1 MWFPRLSFSRRQ
13 VDGVAASYAVGI
25 DIAKQKARGS
35 RAPRERSL
43 TSPAVFQVHLN
54 RTVTTLRALHI
65 EPLADW
71 IRALFQ
77 RIADEAGI
85 EITWG
90 GELDHGELLVAAVGT
105 DALITATRRIGDELI
120 RAAPGL
126 RLIQVQG
133 RAPWAVNMEAA
144 AAAGVPVSG
153 LPHRGAIAVAEQTMA
168 LMLGLYRRLVPGHVG
183 TRNANYVGLGV
194 DPVRTTERRIA
205 FNWLGYDDV
214 LQLHGRVLGLVGL
227 GGIGLEVARRAQ
239 AFDMDVIYH
248 RRSRLPREYEA
259 MAGVRYLP
267 LHELLAASDVVSLHA
282 PHTEHTEHIIDADAL
297 RLMKRDAILVNT
309 ARGGLVDEAAL
320 LDAVQSG
327 QIAGAGLDVFLDEPL
342 PEHSPLRHAPN
353 VLFSPHVGGGTGGGQ
368 AGMARDMVANLA
380 AARDGRVP

>member
-1 MWFPRLSFSRRQ
+1 MSFSRRQ
-13 VDGVAASYAVGI
+13 VDGVAASYAVGL
-25 DIAKQKARGS
+25 DIAKKKARRVTYP
-35 RAPRERSL
+35 RAPSKRSL

-54 RTVTTLRALHI
+54 RTVTTLRTLHI

-90 GELDHGELLVAAVGT
+90 GELDDGELLAAAARA
-105 DALITATRRIGDELI
+105 DALITATRRIGDDLI

-133 RAPWAVNMEAA
+133 RAPWAVDMEAA
-144 AAAGVPVSG
+144 AAAGVPVSV

-168 LMLGLYRRLVPGHVG
+168 LMLGLYRKLIPGHLG
-183 TRNANYVGLGV
+183 TRDADYVGLGV
-194 DPVRTTERRIA
+194 EPVRTTERRIA
-205 FNWLGYDDV
+205 FNWLGYDDI

-227 GGIGLEVARRAQ
+227 GGIGLEVARRAR
-239 AFDMDVIYH
+239 AFDMDVTYH
-248 RRSRLPREYEA
+248 KRSRLPRDYEA

-282 PHTEHTEHIIDADAL
+282 PHTEHTEHIIDAHSLRRMKSDAV
-297 RLMKRDAILVNT
+297 LVNT

-320 LDAVQSG
+320 LDALRTG

-342 PEHSPLRHAPN
+342 PEDSPLLDAPN

-380 AARDGRVP
+380 TACDGRIP

>member
-1 MWFPRLSFSRRQ
+1 M
-13 VDGVAASYAVGI
+13 
-25 DIAKQKARGS
+25 
-35 RAPRERSL
+35 
-43 TSPAVFQVHLN
+43 
-54 RTVTTLRALHI
+54 RTLHI

-71 IRALFQ
+71 IRVLFQ
-77 RIADEAGI
+77 RTADEAGI
-85 EITWG
+85 EMTWA
-90 GELDHGELLVAAVGT
+90 GELRGAELREAAAGA
-105 DALITATRRIGDELI
+105 DALVTATRRIGDDLI
-120 RAAPGL
+120 RTAPGL

-133 RAPWAVNMEAA
+133 RAPWAVDMEAA
-144 AAAGVPVSG
+144 AAAGVPVSV

-168 LMLGLYRRLVPGHVG
+168 LMLGLYRKLIPGHVG
-183 TRNANYVGLGV
+183 TRAADYVGLGV
-194 DPVRTTERRIA
+194 EPVRTTERRIA

-248 RRSRLPREYEA
+248 KRSRLPREYEA
-259 MAGVRYLP
+259 MAGVRYRP
-267 LHELLAASDVVSLHA
+267 LHELLATSDVVSLHA

-309 ARGGLVDEAAL
+309 ARGGLVDESAL
-320 LDAVQSG
+320 LDALQSG

-342 PEHSPLRHAPN
+342 PEDSPLLDAPN

-368 AGMARDMVANLA
+368 VGMARDVVAGLA
-380 AARDGRVP
+380 AARDGRTP